1 MLRGLT
7 LTTFV
12 LALSTF
18 IPSQRAAAGPP
29 GNGEQSAPGF
39 SFRDLD
45 GKVFRLSDHRG
56 KPVMVDFWA
65 TWCAPCR
72 ASLPHLSQLQER
84 YKQQGLVVVGL
95 SLDDLESHQ
104 VRRFAERLKLNFRI
118 GMADEKVLDLYG
130 PIRSIP
136 TTFFI
141 DRKGRVVRRV
151 VGYIDAETTD
161 SYAQELFTADR

>member
-1 MLRGLT
+1 MVSFPFAWDT
-7 LTTFV
+7 
-12 LALSTF
+12 AH
-18 IPSQRAAAGPP
+18 AAPP
-29 GNGEQSAPGF
+29 GAADTPAPAF

-45 GKVFRLSDHRG
+45 GKTFKLQDYRG

-72 ASLPHLSQLQER
+72 ASLPNLSALQER
-84 YKQQGLVVVGL
+84 YRKEGLVVVGL
-95 SLDDLESHQ
+95 SLDDLDAAQ
-104 VRRFAERLKLNFRI
+104 VRRFVDRMNLRFRV
-118 GMADEKVLDLYG
+118 GLADEKVLDLYG

-161 SYAQELFTADR
+161 SYAQELFVTEK

>member
-1 MLRGLT
+1 MLRRVT
-7 LTTFV
+7 LPTLL
-12 LALSTF
+12 LAFS
-18 IPSQRAAAGPP
+18 AAASGPAFAGP
-29 GNGEQSAPGF
+29 GAVEQPAPSF
-39 SFRDLD
+39 QFRDLE
-45 GKVFRLSDHRG
+45 GKVFKLSDYKG

-72 ASLPHLSQLQER
+72 AALPHLNLLQER
-84 YKQQGLVVVGL
+84 YRSKGLVVVGL
-95 SLDDLESHQ
+95 SLDDLEAQQ
-104 VRRFAERLKLNFRI
+104 VRRFAERMRLNFRI

-151 VGYIDAETTD
+151 VGYIDAETTE
-161 SYAQELFTADR
+161 SYALELFGEP